1 MNSENDQIFDA
12 IGVGIGPFNLSAAA
26 LLQPVKEIRSKFYDQ
41 AKSFVWHPGLLFP
54 EATIQL
60 SYLKDLVT
68 LADPTSP
75 YSFLS
80 FLFAQR
86 RLYRFINADFSR
98 VTRMEFNQYL
108 QWVCSLL
115 PNLEFDRSVVAIS
128 HDDDSLMVHFE
139 DEIVRTRNIILGT
152 GLTNVV
158 PGCARPYLGPKVFHA
173 CDYMKRDNLTRGQR
187 VAVVG
192 GGQTGAEIVYH
203 LLSSHDA
210 RPERLSWISRR
221 PNFLPLDESPFTNE
235 LFTPHYSDY
244 FFRLEPE
251 EKKVLLGEQKLASD
265 GISPDLLERI
275 CRLFYEME
283 FLNGAGRIYALYPNH
298 EMVDMNSNR
307 DGFSIEI
314 KDKLKDRNETMDVD
328 VVILCTGAQ
337 YRRPKF
343 LDPMMGKLNWGPD
356 GYSIREDYSIEW
368 DGPSDLNI
376 YMQNGARHTRGVAD
390 PNLSLMAWRSATIIN
405 SMAKR
410 EVYDIKMSSC
420 VFDMLHVNLEELALL

>member
-1 MNSENDQIFDA
+1 MNSEKDEIFDA
-12 IGVGIGPFNLSAAA
+12 IGVGIGPFNLSAAT
-26 LLQPVKEIRSKFYDQ
+26 LLQPVKDIKSKFFDR
-41 AKSFVWHPGLLFP
+41 AKSFVWHPGLLFT

-115 PNLEFDRSVVAIS
+115 PNLEFNRSVLAVS
-128 HDDDSLMVHFE
+128 DDDNSLMVHF
-139 DEIVRTRNIILGT
+139 DDGVVRTKNIILGT
-152 GLTNVV
+152 GLTNIV
-158 PGCARPYLGPKVFHA
+158 PECASPYLGSRVFHA
-173 CDYMKRDNLTRGQR
+173 CHYMNHDVTRGQR

-192 GGQTGAEIVYH
+192 GGQTGAEIVHH
-203 LLSSHDA
+203 LLSSEKA
-210 RPERLSWISRR
+210 LPARLSWISRR

-244 FFRLEPE
+244 FFGLQPK
-251 EKKVLLGEQKLASD
+251 EKKILLNEQKLASD

-283 FLNGAGRIYALYPNH
+283 FLNGAGRVYALYPNH
-298 EMVDMNSNR
+298 EMVAMNSNR
-307 DGFSIEI
+307 DGYSLTI

-328 VVILCTGAQ
+328 IVILCTGAQ

-343 LDPMMGKLNWGPD
+343 LDPMTGKLNWGPD

-368 DGPSDLNI
+368 DGPRNLNI

-420 VFDMLHVNLEELALL
+420 VFDMLSVNLEELALL

>member
-1 MNSENDQIFDA
+1 MPQRKVREDTMNSENDQIFDA

-98 VTRMEFNQYL
+98 VTRVEFNQYL

-128 HDDDSLMVHFE
+128 NDDESLIVHFD
-139 DEIVRTRNIILGT
+139 DEVVRTRNIILGT

-158 PGCARPYLGPKVFHA
+158 PDCARPYIGPKVFHA
-173 CDYMKRDNLTRGQR
+173 CDYMKHDVTKGQR

-192 GGQTGAEIVYH
+192 GGQTGAEIVYR
-203 LLSSHDA
+203 LLSSHEV
-210 RPERLSWISRR
+210 RPARLSWISRR
-221 PNFLPLDESPFTNE
+221 SNFLPLDESPFTNE

-244 FFRLEPE
+244 FFRLQPQ

-283 FLNGAGRIYALYPNH
+283 FLNGAGRVYALYPNH
-298 EMVDMNSNR
+298 ELMDMNA
-307 DGFSIEI
+307 
-314 KDKLKDRNETMDVD
+314 TH
-328 VVILCTGAQ
+328 
-337 YRRPKF
+337 
-343 LDPMMGKLNWGPD
+343 D
-356 GYSIREDYSIEW
+356 GYSLTIKNKLKE
-368 DGPSDLNI
+368 LNETLNVEI
-376 YMQNGARHTRGVAD
+376 VI
-390 PNLSLMAWRSATIIN
+390 L
-405 SMAKR
+405 
-410 EVYDIKMSSC
+410 
-420 VFDMLHVNLEELALL
+420 